1 MMHRPIGAHSHRP
14 MATVDVFEL
23 LRVICQKS
31 PTVIVQHL
39 YCPYIRPTGR
49 YRPLR
54 SLMFNV
60 VVITVISN
68 STHVQSDINR
78 VMHFRLT

>member
-14 MATVDVFEL
+14 LATVDVFEL
-23 LRVICQKS
+23 LRVICRKL
-31 PTVIVQHL
+31 PAIILPHL

-49 YRPLR
+49 YRLLR

-60 VVITVISN
+60 VVITVIS
-68 STHVQSDINR
+68 TTTQVQSDIASCI
-78 VMHFRLT
+78 FD